1 MTAIYNAAMAA
12 AVIVL
17 VLVGE
22 LIGMDEGD
30 E

>member
-1 MTAIYNAAMAA
+1 MTAFYNAAMAA

-17 VLVGE
+17 VLAGE
-22 LIGMDEGD
+22 LLGMNVGD

>member
-17 VLVGE
+17 VLMGE
-22 LIGMDEGD
+22 LLGMNVGD

>member
-1 MTAIYNAAMAA
+1 MTAIYNAVMAA

-17 VLVGE
+17 VLAGE
-22 LIGMDEGD
+22 LLGMNAGD